1 MRLLDARAV
10 QRPCFPV
17 EDLDMGVVLT
27 IRESSHGLWCICSG
41 PEVLFDRL
49 HFAHA
54 IRLGRGLA
62 REEHDSSGSAACV
75 EMVCSEFSI
84 PLMRYADAAE
94 SRAATA
100 A

>member
-1 MRLLDARAV
+1 
-10 QRPCFPV
+10 
-17 EDLDMGVVLT
+17 MGVTLT
-27 IRESSHGLWCICSG
+27 IRESSHGLWCVCNG

-62 REEHDSSGSAACV
+62 REEHDNSGGAASV

-84 PLMRYADAAE
+84 PLMRYAEASPGAHLD
-94 SRAATA
+94 RRVTG
-100 A
+100 